1 LMGLRFE
8 LWWDHIKLICL
19 YIHDILQNY
28 LI

>member
-1 LMGLRFE
+1 MGLRYK

-19 YIHDILQNY
+19 YIHDILQDY